1 MGYRRGSWVWGWQ
14 RDCPPASFP
23 QFQFVNSYLSLFY
36 IGFYL
41 KDMERLKEVRPQPK
55 AVPPTTVAAKGGRTC
70 PPKGSTGSPAPPP
83 PPPSFSLCPFVH
95 VSSLCLSSPICLS
108 TCPSVPPQLLLVLSL
123 SQSLER
129 QLRAVLVPLAALR
142 FRLLLLSLRGLL
154 LVARAK
160 VWADGEPMGPRQG
173 GQCGCAWGLALPEP
187 RVHVPR
193 GGLC

>member
-1 MGYRRGSWVWGWQ
+1 MGHRRGSWVRGWQ

-55 AVPPTTVAAKGGRTC
+55 VVPPTTVAAKGGRTC

-83 PPPSFSLCPFVH
+83 PLHPSLSVRSSMCP
-95 VSSLCLSSPICLS
+95 LSACRPPICLS